1 MELGNSLG
9 TFIEADMSFLE
20 MGKMVVAQNLVSL
33 DIREGLVEDLKLVS
47 HGKAHKQKLNHEG
60 VPFHCR

>member
-9 TFIEADMSFLE
+9 TFIEADIFLLE

-47 HGKAHKQKLNHEG
+47 RGKAHKQKLDHER